1 MVLTRGLPA
10 SFCSFTSHQVK
21 CVHQVPHLKLLSL
34 ALGQPSP
41 TEVLTEVSKR
51 VCLDI
56 LDKTFSQ
63 SGMGFET
70 IAHCSMTVRAWVLS
84 TFRFRSPAHL
94 TKMKA
99 CTQFIHS
106 TGPLTTS
113 STVRSQEL
121 TPSCSVRSDRRRDA
135 PDAGCAC
142 STTGNHA
149 IEVESSQARGAR
161 GARRPAVRHPLQR
174 ARILQ

>member
-34 ALGQPSP
+34 ALGQ
-41 TEVLTEVSKR
+41 T
-51 VCLDI
+51 I
-56 LDKTFSQ
+56 SQ

-142 STTGNHA
+142 STTGN
-149 IEVESSQARGAR
+149 QPTG
-161 GARRPAVRHPLQR
+161 
-174 ARILQ
+174 